1 MTTFRWRKKTL
12 TDDRDPGT
20 SLRRCLGV
28 GARASLAV
36 ALVLSSCSNRPASA
50 PPPPKLK
57 VVQPLVREI
66 TEWDEFTAR
75 LDAVESVEVRPRV
88 GGFLE
93 SIHFQDGAIVKQGDL
108 LFSIDHRPYS
118 ATLRRA
124 EADQAL
130 ANSRLLLA
138 RKNNARA
145 GNLLAS
151 HAISQEESDIR
162 ESSLRQAEAAL
173 QEAEAAV
180 EAARLDV
187 EFTQVA
193 APISGR
199 VGRKLVTEGN
209 LISGGGGTQGT
220 LLTTIVSLDPI
231 YAYFEADEG
240 SLLKYD
246 RLARSGQRP
255 SSREFKNPVHVGL
268 ADEQGFPREGV
279 MDFVDN
285 QVDRG
290 TGTIL
295 GRALL
300 PNPDLSLVPGL
311 FARLRLP
318 GSGLYRATLLPDE
331 AIGSDQS
338 QKFVFVVDG
347 ESKTRYQPVKIG
359 PLVDGLRVVRE
370 GVAPQ
375 DWVVVAGLQRARP
388 GLTVDAQREVIS
400 LPLPATGQA
409 AVPAA
414 PTPARQ
420 P

>member
-1 MTTFRWRKKTL
+1 M
-12 TDDRDPGT
+12 
-20 SLRRCLGV
+20 
-28 GARASLAV
+28 
-36 ALVLSSCSNRPASA
+36 
-50 PPPPKLK
+50 
-57 VVQPLVREI
+57 VQPLIREI

-75 LDAVESVEVRPRV
+75 LDAVDSVEVRPRV
-88 GGFLE
+88 NGYLE
-93 SIHFQDGAIVKQGDL
+93 SINFKDGALVHKGDL
-108 LFSIDHRPYS
+108 LFSIDHRPY
-118 ATLRRA
+118 AAALRRA
-124 EADQAL
+124 EADAAL
-130 ANSRLLLA
+130 ARSRLALA
-138 RKNNARA
+138 QKNNARA
-145 GNLLAS
+145 ANLLAS

-162 ESSLRQAEAAL
+162 DSNLRQAQASLE
-173 QEAEAAV
+173 EAEAAV
-180 EAARLDV
+180 EAAKLDV

-209 LISGGGGTQGT
+209 LITGGVGSQGT

-255 SSREFKNPVHVGL
+255 SSRDFRNPVHVGL

-318 GSGLYRATLLPDE
+318 GSGQYRATLLPDE

-338 QKFVFVVDG
+338 QKYVFVVDRENKG
-347 ESKTRYQPVKIG
+347 QYRPVTIG

-370 GVAPQ
+370 GVTAQ
-375 DWVVVAGLQRARP
+375 DWVVVAGLQRLRP
-388 GLTVDAQREVIS
+388 GAVVDPQRDTVS
-400 LPLPATGQA
+400 LPLSATHA
-409 AVPAA
+409 AAA
-414 PTPARQ
+414 KQ